1 MEIDEK
7 TSLEQ
12 QYNEHQPQNG
22 FRTPSRTSG
31 HIPGY
36 TTGQSVRNPRDYRGD
51 QGPEVLNGQAL
62 DNLNQGHFFIIT
74 LIKNLL

>member
-22 FRTPSRTSG
+22 FRTPSRTSS